1 MKQIMVWFPLVLFE
15 GGRKKKTLTQK
26 NKIQRRK
33 TEKSLRKLLSTTD
46 EFD

>member
-15 GGRKKKTLTQK
+15 GGRKKTLTQK

-33 TEKSLRKLLSTTD
+33 TEKSLRKLLSTTV